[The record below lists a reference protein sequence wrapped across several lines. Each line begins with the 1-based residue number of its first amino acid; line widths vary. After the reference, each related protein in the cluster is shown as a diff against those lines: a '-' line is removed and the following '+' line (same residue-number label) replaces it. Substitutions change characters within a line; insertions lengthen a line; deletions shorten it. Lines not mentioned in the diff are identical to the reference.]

1 MHQPLYLPNKCHLL
15 MYWLQR
21 GSEAVLMRFQLLTQT
36 PPVCSALRCRCMSC
50 AVVTCWSLGAYWS
63 AELHRPPTVSEQ
75 YHQPSRAVFPGTYLQ
90 WQIQIFQKLHLVWKL
105 KIYKRRKVVETV
117 SFELIRSLLDF
128 WGNEPKSSCH
138 KHTVDFGISSKSDG
152 PRNAAREVSL
162 QFNLPWGAFPQQSQ
176 GTEAS
181 WHTAV
186 LRRTPPWALC
196 TSHRLE
202 KVCVGGGIF

>member
-1 MHQPLYLPNKCHLL
+1 
-15 MYWLQR
+15 MYWLQH
-21 GSEAVLMRFQLLTQT
+21 GSEAVLMRFQLLTWT
-36 PPVCSALRCRCMSC
+36 PLVCSVLRCRCMSC

-75 YHQPSRAVFPGTYLQ
+75 HHQSQQDSLSWDVLTMADTNFPKATLALKGENLQ
-90 WQIQIFQKLHLVWKL
+90 EAKSSGDCFLWADKL
-105 KIYKRRKVVETV
+105 T
-117 SFELIRSLLDF
+117 F
-128 WGNEPKSSCH
+128 GNEPKCSCH
-138 KHTVDFGISSKSDG
+138 KHTVAFGISNKSDG

-196 TSHRLE
+196 TSSHRLE